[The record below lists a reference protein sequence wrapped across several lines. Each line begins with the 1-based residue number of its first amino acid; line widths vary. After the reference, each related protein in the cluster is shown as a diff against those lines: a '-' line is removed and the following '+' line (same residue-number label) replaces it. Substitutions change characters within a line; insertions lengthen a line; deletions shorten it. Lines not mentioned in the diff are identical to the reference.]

1 MWPGTL
7 SVCMHVY
14 ACARV
19 YLYCVP
25 MRVLVPPS
33 RTYMHVCTF
42 VCARVYTPMD
52 VCACVSWVEMPL
64 FHDSDQALL
73 QNAVLR
79 VAAPPSVH
87 RGHLWPVGPPKPR
100 RCF

>member
-52 VCACVSWVEMPL
+52 V
-64 FHDSDQALL
+64 
-73 QNAVLR
+73 
-79 VAAPPSVH
+79 
-87 RGHLWPVGPPKPR
+87 
-100 RCF
+100 